1 MSDILSAICPLRVQK
16 LSIKQRKRIFVVC
29 SKVPYFRGF
38 LHTSTNCNKCAEIF
52 NSRTGHHIG
61 TIKKMHTEK
70 SAIYSGFL
78 AFREQKFYS
87 KNRRCFLENF

>member
-1 MSDILSAICPLRVQK
+1 M
-16 LSIKQRKRIFVVC
+16 
-29 SKVPYFRGF
+29 PYFRGF
-38 LHTSTNCNKCAEIF
+38 LHTFITYEKCAEIF

-87 KNRRCFLENF
+87 KNRSAIYSYRRKRYYVVPVSLTYGIFVYD